1 MRRPFWLSPRQVLVV
16 PVGQSFNAYAT
27 KVAERLYKAGFFAD
41 VEDSH
46 KTMNKK
52 VREGQLAQYNFIFVV
67 GAAEE
72 VRPQTLYFHEPDF
85 DKRRCSHRLIKHYG
99 APCA

>member
-1 MRRPFWLSPRQVLVV
+1 VLCRPFWLSPRQVLVV
-16 PVGQSFNAYAT
+16 PVGQSFNAYA
-27 KVAERLYKAGFFAD
+27 KSVADRLYKAGFFAD
-41 VEDSH
+41 VEDSS

-72 VRPQTLYFHEPDF
+72 VSR
-85 DKRRCSHRLIKHYG
+85 HRHDTVHR
-99 APCA
+99 